1 MPAIQSSQF
10 PLRDHHRD
18 RGMGGDGYT
27 TVPQKPTSSDGNQS
41 DTNRSLERDRPYYKP
56 TALRWPF
63 LAVLLCILITALLV
77 LIYGIC
83 TLPGIEG
90 RSIQPSGGVEARGLD
105 ISTGSPSASA
115 KQTKPVQEFTLPS
128 QVGPTRNSARTATLI
143 PESTIW
149 TTSTDAVGTGEYGHV
164 GYQTV
169 TTTATEIA
177 TQIVTVTL
185 TMTITDTAPGTIIT
199 TGGYGEI
206 GYQTIT
212 ELITET
218 ATKAATETIRIT
230 EIIIGTTTET
240 VFTAP
245 PKPSSL
251 SNPTGG
257 HGDVEVITVTNPS
270 ASAALSTPRR
280 DPTDASNEDPV
291 AAGSLTSHVFT
302 TSSPAADFGG
312 SDHENTA
319 ESSSSVPLPSLSG
332 EWIQFQGSPVAT
344 DAKTKSTE
352 RPESNTIT
360 TRSRSSEMTA
370 ITEYLLYDTT
380 GEATGIETITNP
392 HITEIGVV
400 ITDARGSPITTSTA
414 RVFVL
419 ATQVE
424 SGFDGLAN
432 HIMTLGVTT
441 LTDANG
447 SPTATL
453 TVSPNPITTLA
464 TATLANAAGQPI
476 STSVWTTL
484 ITPTLSVE
492 TDSRGVPTATIA
504 SYPIPPTTKT
514 IVYYISLGQY
524 FVGMFL
530 PTIVASGIAILV
542 RTLSTNAKI
551 FQPWHALTRDH
562 GAFGRDSLCLQTG
575 GWQSIVASVRSL
587 LDGQAVTFFTN
598 ILLVSSAVLVPLS
611 AETIALDLRGDGC
624 KTGSRNCAWVLS
636 ASLPASKAT
645 ITLLVLMSVMI
656 VLLLVLL
663 GRWSLGVYTNPRSIS
678 TLASLSSNNEVQQ
691 LVTGSSNPLSK
702 RDKSLIAGRRFKL
715 GHSQHIHG
723 RREYGVIPFRGSN
736 DSESRGHERGSSIVT
751 PDTRQDN
758 KPSKNRHSM
767 PFFMLRY
774 LGRFS
779 LLFMICGVLVLIIYY
794 SQTGGN
800 TAFERFLDSNSFGV
814 RFLFTSF
821 GVIISFMWSSFF
833 DGVAI
838 LSPYQ
843 LLAHRPQIASR
854 SILLA
859 PPTNAF
865 SGLWYA
871 VRTRHVFIGFISLA
885 SALSEFLGIFL
896 SNVPFQVTQTYL
908 VFQVSFMAAVGI
920 LSFMAL
926 VIFMSFFVK
935 WPYMPADPSTIA
947 GAMYYVCDS
956 PMLDN
961 FEGLSMLKRRER
973 DHMVTELSL
982 HYEFGE
988 TKGISGEV
996 RTIVKTSDTD
1006 SSTP

>member
-18 RGMGGDGYT
+18 HGMGGDGYT

-41 DTNRSLERDRPYYKP
+41 DMNRSLERDRSYYKP

-63 LAVLLCILITALLV
+63 LTVLLCILITALLV

-83 TLPGIEG
+83 TLPRIKG
-90 RSIQPSGGVEARGLD
+90 RSTQPSGGVEARGLD
-105 ISTGSPSASA
+105 ILTGSPSTSA
-115 KQTKPVQEFTLPS
+115 KQTKPAQEFALPS
-128 QVGPTRNSARTATLI
+128 QVGPTENLARTATPI
-143 PESTIW
+143 PESTIS
-149 TTSTDAVGTGEYGHV
+149 TTSTDAVGPGDYGHV

-185 TMTITDTAPGTIIT
+185 TMTITDTATGTIIT

-218 ATKAATETIRIT
+218 ATEAATETIRIT

-245 PKPSSL
+245 PQPSSL
-251 SNPTGG
+251 SKPTGG
-257 HGDVEVITVTNPS
+257 HGDVEARI
-270 ASAALSTPRR
+270 
-280 DPTDASNEDPV
+280 E
-291 AAGSLTSHVFT
+291 H
-302 TSSPAADFGG
+302 
-312 SDHENTA
+312 DHH
-319 ESSSSVPLPSLSG
+319 S
-332 EWIQFQGSPVAT
+332 
-344 DAKTKSTE
+344 
-352 RPESNTIT
+352 
-360 TRSRSSEMTA
+360 
-370 ITEYLLYDTT
+370 
-380 GEATGIETITNP
+380 
-392 HITEIGVV
+392 
-400 ITDARGSPITTSTA
+400 
-414 RVFVL
+414 
-419 ATQVE
+419 
-424 SGFDGLAN
+424 FDGLGN
-432 HIMTLGVTT
+432 HIITLGVTT

-453 TVSPNPITTLA
+453 TVSPDPITTLA

-476 STSVWTTL
+476 STSVWTAL

-562 GAFGRDSLCLQTG
+562 GTFGRDSLCLQTG

-723 RREYGVIPFRGSN
+723 RREYGVIPFGGSN
-736 DSESRGHERGSSIVT
+736 DSESRGHERDSSIVT
-751 PDTRQDN
+751 PDTRRDN
-758 KPSKNRHSM
+758 KPSKNQHTM
-767 PFFMLRY
+767 PFFMLTY

-843 LLAHRPQIASR
+843 LLAHRPRIASR

-908 VFQVSFMAAVGI
+908 VFQVSLMAAVGI

-961 FEGLSMLKRRER
+961 FEGMSMLKRRER
-973 DHMVTELSL
+973 DRMVTELSL